1 MAKRLTIH
9 LKNIP
14 HTTRKVE
21 LKGDDGKTVV
31 KDKRIL
37 VNTKSFI
44 IDNDDAIDL
53 IVKTQKYEITK
64 YYTSNII

>member
-44 IDNDDAIDL
+44 IDNDDAI
-53 IVKTQKYEITK
+53 EH
-64 YYTSNII
+64 S